1 MSCYVTDYRGSHYLV
16 THHVFLD
23 IVYLTTVVPS
33 YYLRL
38 TTSVLPSIFRC
49 PYFPR
54 VYIDFELHPKSS
66 CSVNSHTLQSL
77 HVISSA
83 FQGFRV

>member
-1 MSCYVTDYRGSHYLV
+1 MLDDMVLLNFDLRKSKNVTDYRGSHHLV
-16 THHVFLD
+16 THHLFLD

-38 TTSVLPSIFRC
+38 TTSVSPSIFRY

-54 VYIDFELHPKSS
+54 VYI
-66 CSVNSHTLQSL
+66 
-77 HVISSA
+77 
-83 FQGFRV
+83 